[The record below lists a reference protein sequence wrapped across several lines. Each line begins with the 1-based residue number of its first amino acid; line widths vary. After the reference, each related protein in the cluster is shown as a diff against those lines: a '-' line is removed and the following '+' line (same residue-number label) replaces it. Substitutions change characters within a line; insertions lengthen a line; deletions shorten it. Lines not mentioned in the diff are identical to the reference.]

1 MMSQWKAQQNA
12 DLLFSCNRYQMMVCG
27 QLTKGLPSLRPSR
40 ATRLGYWRLSWPR
53 YIFTC
58 CVRLRGPSDR
68 YHSRWCASLADNLPD
83 ILPLSFATTMHP
95 PLLAQGELDA
105 LWATLMEFVT
115 TAVVGDTSSQ
125 LDECVADAKRAAKLM
140 VRDMHYLRKF
150 TRELEV
156 AVNKNQ

>member
-1 MMSQWKAQQNA
+1 
-12 DLLFSCNRYQMMVCG
+12 
-27 QLTKGLPSLRPSR
+27 
-40 ATRLGYWRLSWPR
+40 
-53 YIFTC
+53 
-58 CVRLRGPSDR
+58 
-68 YHSRWCASLADNLPD
+68 
-83 ILPLSFATTMHP
+83 MHP